1 MTRSPRAPNPSLT
14 TGANTCN
21 PGQSTHN
28 SCEWVRRSQEL
39 VKLKLSPGPSP
50 GLRTAAPIGKEGCV
64 SVCGVCVERALR
76 PGSQVPAV
84 PASTATAG
92 PSASRSSLPS
102 RPASGTE
109 GSECP
114 PGDRSRTARR
124 PPRVPA
130 PWPRLKAAPLGRGG
144 HRGGHAAAA
153 GRGPGCPFP
162 RQLGEPRPAGRPL
175 RPRGGA
181 WGAAAARPCER
192 ANERASERAAA
203 AARAEPSPASRGL
216 RPQRATGARQPER
229 PQPPRLPAP
238 RGLGPSGPY
247 LGRS

>member
-102 RPASGTE
+102 RPASGTQ

-114 PGDRSRTARR
+114 PGDRSRTALSGRAAER
-124 PPRVPA
+124 GA
-130 PWPRLKAAPLGRGG
+130 RLPLG
-144 HRGGHAAAA
+144 
-153 GRGPGCPFP
+153 P
-162 RQLGEPRPAGRPL
+162 
-175 RPRGGA
+175 
-181 WGAAAARPCER
+181 
-192 ANERASERAAA
+192 ASERTSV
-203 AARAEPSPASRGL
+203 RANGRPRRPEPSRAQPAAVFDPSGRPVPAS
-216 RPQRATGARQPER
+216 PN
-229 PQPPRLPAP
+229 
-238 RGLGPSGPY
+238 
-247 LGRS
+247 GRSLPDSRPPVASAPPART